1 MSLHDR
7 TVSGILWN
15 VSARIGQEG
24 TGFLTTLVLAR
35 LLSPDA
41 FGLLGMVIVFTG
53 FISMFQN
60 LGLGPSIIQDREISQ
75 EQLSGIF
82 WLNMGFSALLA
93 ILTIGGAPLVSSFYN
108 EPSITIIVMALTLNF
123 PLSALAMVPDAL
135 LKKHMAFRKLA
146 IIQNMATAVGSVVGI
161 TAAFTGMG
169 VWALVWQGISHN
181 FTKTLLEWI
190 VVSWKPAWTL
200 PYRKLKKQLQFG
212 INLQAGSLLNYGS
225 RNADD
230 LLIGKVA
237 GAGALGLY
245 QMAYRLMLW
254 PLQKVSGVVGEV
266 MFPALSTI
274 KNDKER
280 VKRVFLRATR
290 SIGFVTFPMVLG
302 LWVIAPSAV
311 YAVLGEKWAG
321 VIPIF
326 RVLCILGLTQSV
338 ATSTGWIFLS
348 QGRTDIRLK
357 LQIAFSALFIASF
370 FIGIKWGAMGVAVCY
385 TVASLLATPVQFQV
399 AGRLINMTF
408 RDVVHAVA
416 GIFGCAAGMS
426 ALVFGLGYALPAN
439 WPHWAYPAVQVP
451 FGIVVYAAFVQI
463 FDLAAY
469 HDLRGLLKE
478 QRQQHQNRR
487 KAVEA
492 V

>member
-1 MSLHDR
+1 MSLQDK
-7 TVSGILWN
+7 TVSGILW
-15 VSARIGQEG
+15 SALARIGQEG
-24 TGFLTTLVLAR
+24 MGFLTTLVLAR

-82 WLNMGFSALLA
+82 WLNIGFSTLLA
-93 ILTIGGAPLVSSFYN
+93 LLTIGSAPLVSIFFN
-108 EPSITIIVMALTLNF
+108 EPSITFIMMVLALNF

-135 LKKHMAFRKLA
+135 LKKRMAFKKLA
-146 IIQNMATAVGSVVGI
+146 VIRNIATAVGSAVGI
-161 TAAFTGMG
+161 TTAFMGMG
-169 VWALVWQGISHN
+169 VWALVWQGISHT

-190 VVSWKPAWTL
+190 VVSWNPTWTL
-200 PYRKLKKQLQFG
+200 PYRKLKRQLQFG

-225 RNADD
+225 RNVDD
-230 LLIGKVA
+230 LLIGKVI
-237 GAGALGLY
+237 GASALGLY

-274 KNDKER
+274 KDDTER
-280 VKRVFLRATR
+280 VKSVFLRATR
-290 SIGFVTFPMVLG
+290 SIGFTTFPMVLG

-326 RVLCILGLTQSV
+326 QVLCILGLTQSI
-338 ATSTGWIFLS
+338 ATNTGWIFLS

-357 LQIAFSALFIASF
+357 LQIAFSTLFITSF
-370 FIGIKWGAMGVAVCY
+370 IIGIHWGAMGVAVCY
-385 TVASLLATPVQFQV
+385 TVASLLATPIQFQV

-408 RDVVHAVA
+408 RDIVHAVA
-416 GIFGCAAGMS
+416 SVFGCAVVMS
-426 ALVFGLGYALPAN
+426 VLVLGLGYVLPAN
-439 WPHWAYPAVQVP
+439 WPHWAYLAVQVP
-451 FGIVVYAAFVQI
+451 FGIVVYVALVHI
-463 FDLAAY
+463 FDLTAY
-469 HDLRGLLKE
+469 RDLRGLLEE
-478 QRQQHQNRR
+478 QWQQHRNRKK
-487 KAVEA
+487 KA
-492 V
+492 